1 MDADERPLLVQLNW
15 TTDNR
20 EGRFVLKRDQDS
32 PKVESIFFQPSHCSS
47 GVLVFKTPPNKPQEN
62 DQEKEKG
69 GVIQNFKRSLSRK
82 DKNKEKRKNKAAEG
96 SEDEAG

>member
-1 MDADERPLLVQLNW
+1 M
-15 TTDNR
+15 
-20 EGRFVLKRDQDS
+20 LKQNKSDFQD
-32 PKVESIFFQPSHCSS
+32 
-47 GVLVFKTPPNKPQEN
+47 N

-82 DKNKEKRKNKAAEG
+82 EKNKEKKKNKAAEC